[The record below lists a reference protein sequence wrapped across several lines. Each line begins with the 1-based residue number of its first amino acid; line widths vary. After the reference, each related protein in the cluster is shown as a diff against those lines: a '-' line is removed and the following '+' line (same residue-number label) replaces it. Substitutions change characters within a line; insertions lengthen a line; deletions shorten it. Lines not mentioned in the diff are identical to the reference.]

1 MAVPEC
7 PISNV
12 SVMSITCD
20 HNGGEISSKDGDIK
34 LYIPE
39 GAIKD
44 SDVVK
49 FHFAT
54 SLYGPFV
61 FPSSRQA
68 DLVSPYYWI
77 GVSGSYNFHKPV
89 EVHFEHFAAVA
100 NPSHYQLFT
109 CEDDDKFNT
118 MQSVDYDL
126 GVEEHGNRSW
136 FTYLTKHF
144 CSYCLLHNYKGLVN
158 KIRAFCLKP
167 KNFQDLDDF
176 RVEIWF
182 SLPISHCI
190 QRSMEL
196 YTKKGLMLDTDCNYI
211 FEASCDVHS
220 ESYFSLNYTLNYTV
234 NMDGWYLDHSLTKK
248 ILTKEVNFYNYYTSR
263 EDLRA
268 NEESLLYPP
277 RFVVHVTKKTKC
289 TTDLD
294 TDIMVTLYIA
304 DVPTVNSLPRH
315 NCDKNKPTLKQ
326 LITYFTK
333 ISSDWKEI
341 SSDWKEIS
349 IQLGIPKSDV
359 FLIDINYPSVPDKC
373 YEMFIYWLRST
384 ERPICWCQ
392 FIQALYKVGLNQV
405 AQDAA
410 RKHLERSCTSKFAS
424 LYLPAPRP
432 DLCELKE
439 YLEVIPDIHLYY
451 FVYCLLPKETAM
463 QLIKQIRQNNESKE
477 DNIKK
482 ICQAFLNE
490 ENPSWTKVY
499 TALKEADCDDLA
511 DIVEEHVLRNFRGT

>member
-1 MAVPEC
+1 MTVPEC

-20 HNGGEISSKDGDIK
+20 HNGGEINSKDGDIK
-34 LYIPE
+34 LHIPE

-61 FPSSRQA
+61 LPSNHQA

-77 GVSGSYNFHKPV
+77 GVSGSYYFQKPV
-89 EVHFEHFAAVA
+89 QIHFEHFAAVTD
-100 NPSHYQLFT
+100 PSHYQLFA
-109 CEDDDKFNT
+109 CEDDDKSNT

-126 GVEEHGNRSW
+126 GVKVHGDRSW
-136 FTYLTKHF
+136 FTYQTKHF
-144 CSYCLLHNYKGLVN
+144 CSYCLLHNYKGLVVN
-158 KIRAFCLKP
+158 KICAFCLKP
-167 KNFQDLDDF
+167 NNYQDLDDF

-182 SLPISHCI
+182 SLPISHCV

-196 YTKKGLMLDTDCNYI
+196 YTKKGLMLDTDCSYI
-211 FEASCDVHS
+211 FEASCDAS
-220 ESYFSLNYTLNYTV
+220 SGSYFSLKYSA

-263 EDLRA
+263 EDLQG

-294 TDIMVTLYIA
+294 TDIMVTLYNDDKVIISQRFKLFVSVSPISIA

-341 SSDWKEIS
+341 S

-359 FLIDINYPSVPDKC
+359 FSIDIKYPSVADKC

-384 ERPICWCQ
+384 DRPICWCQ
-392 FIQALYKVGLNQV
+392 FIQALYEVGLNQV

-410 RKHLERSCTSKFAS
+410 KKHNLV
-424 LYLPAPRP
+424 L
-432 DLCELKE
+432 
-439 YLEVIPDIHLYY
+439 VN
-451 FVYCLLPKETAM
+451 LL
-463 QLIKQIRQNNESKE
+463 
-477 DNIKK
+477 
-482 ICQAFLNE
+482 
-490 ENPSWTKVY
+490 VY
-499 TALKEADCDDLA
+499 TYHHQGLICM
-511 DIVEEHVLRNFRGT
+511 N